1 MRSKQLLLEVN
12 LFKVVKCVIDTKEF
26 EKEIDVTYVEQPQQV
41 MIING
46 VRQAITRKNVA
57 LKCPTC
63 GELLLTVEQA
73 TTLAMFYEML
83 ANGVEVPIN
92 RCSSCGQKLTIHSA
106 IEVLT
111 SEHK

>member
-1 MRSKQLLLEVN
+1 MIN
-12 LFKVVKCVIDTKEF
+12 TKEF

-83 ANGVEVPIN
+83 DNGVEVPIN
-92 RCSSCGQKLTIHSA
+92 RCPKCGQNLTIHNS
-106 IEVLT
+106 IEL
-111 SEHK
+111 

>member
-1 MRSKQLLLEVN
+1 MIN
-12 LFKVVKCVIDTKEF
+12 TKEF

-83 ANGVEVPIN
+83 DNGVEVPIN

>member
-12 LFKVVKCVIDTKEF
+12 LFKVVIGVIDTKEF
-26 EKEIDVTYVEQPQQV
+26 EREMDVTYVEHQQP

-46 VRQAITRKNVA
+46 VQQTLSRRNVA

-73 TTLAMFYEML
+73 STFGMFYNML
-83 ANGVEVPIN
+83 DNGVEVPIKK
-92 RCSSCGQKLTIHSA
+92 CPKCGQKLVIHSA
-106 IEVLT
+106 IEVNPN
-111 SEHK
+111 EK

>member
-12 LFKVVKCVIDTKEF
+12 LFKVVICVIDTKEF
-26 EKEIDVTYVEQPQQV
+26 EREMDVTYVEHQQP

-46 VRQAITRKNVA
+46 VQQTLSRRNVA

-73 TTLAMFYEML
+73 STFAMFYEML
-83 ANGVEVPIN
+83 DNGVEVPIKK
-92 RCSSCGQKLTIHSA
+92 CPKCGQKLVLHSA
-106 IEVLT
+106 IEVNPN
-111 SEHK
+111 EK